1 MKFLLN
7 IILIFFFFNTVIAE
21 NHLKFFI
28 DAALKNNLK
37 LNAERKNQK
46 SIKENINI
54 SRSEFL
60 PSISL
65 SGDQSSSQSTNKTN
79 HSGSSLADSNL
90 DTETTT
96 VSIDQKIF
104 QGFKGYNSLKKSE
117 LEVKQADFKLKQ
129 TEQQTILD
137 TISAYFDFIFKTKN
151 EEFNL
156 SNVNLFERQ
165 VESDSARLQKGEIT
179 LTDLAQSESSLAG
192 ANANLIKAKT
202 ELLTS
207 KTNFERVIR
216 EKVPSSINVNE
227 RIEVDLPNTLQEA
240 INVAKLNNADLL
252 IAKLDYQIAEK
263 DLNIEK
269 AKLSPS
275 ASINYSKSE
284 NKDYSSTIDELDQET
299 VKATITWPIIK
310 GGENISSIKKSSL
323 KKERSLLLSEDA
335 EDRVITETTNA
346 WSKYQ
351 SSESVLRATEA
362 QLKAAEI
369 ANEGIT
375 LEYDSGNTRTTLEV
389 IQSRSLLL
397 DSKIEFAK
405 AERDFVISK
414 FELAFQLGTL
424 SLNSIKPL

>member
-7 IILIFFFFNTVIAE
+7 IILLLFFFNEAAAE
-21 NHLKFFI
+21 NHLQYFV
-28 DAALKNNLK
+28 DTALKNNLI

-46 SIKENINI
+46 SIKESINI

-79 HSGSSLADSNL
+79 SSGSNLPDSNL

-104 QGFKGYNSLKKSE
+104 QGFKGYNLLKKSE
-117 LEVKQADFKLKQ
+117 LESRQADFKLKQ

-202 ELLTS
+202 ELLAS
-207 KTNFERVIR
+207 KTSFERVIR
-216 EKVPSSINVNE
+216 VKAPTSINVNE
-227 RIEVDLPNTLQEA
+227 RIEIDLPNTLNEA
-240 INVAKLNNADLL
+240 INLAKLNNADLL

-269 AKLSPS
+269 ARLAPS

-323 KKERSLLLSEDA
+323 KKQRSLLLAEDA
-335 EDRVITETTNA
+335 ENRVVTDTTNA

-351 SSESVLRATEA
+351 SSESVLIATES

-397 DSKIEFAK
+397 DSRIAFAK
-405 AERDFVISK
+405 AERDFIISK

-424 SLNSIKPL
+424 SSSSIKSL

>member
-1 MKFLLN
+1 MKFLFYIFL
-7 IILIFFFFNTVIAE
+7 ILSFFCSVYAE
-21 NHLKFFI
+21 NNIQFYI

-46 SIKENINI
+46 SIEQNANI

-60 PSISL
+60 PSVSL
-65 SGDQSSSQSTNKTN
+65 SGDQKSSQFSNKTD
-79 HSGSSLADSNL
+79 HSGSRKADTSL

-96 VSIDQKIF
+96 VSINQKIF

-117 LEVKQADFKLKQ
+117 LELKKADLRLKQVKQK
-129 TEQQTILD
+129 TILNSV
-137 TISAYFDFIFKTKN
+137 SAYFDFIFKIKN
-151 EEFNL
+151 ENFNI

-192 ANANLIKAKT
+192 ANASLIKAKT
-202 ELLTS
+202 DLLAS
-207 KTNFERVIR
+207 KINFERIIR
-216 EKVPSSINVNE
+216 KKAPNTININEKV
-227 RIEVDLPNTLQEA
+227 RVDLPTSLQEA
-240 INVAKLNNADLL
+240 INTAKLNNADLL
-252 IAKLDYQIAEK
+252 TAKLNYQIAEK
-263 DLNIEK
+263 DLSIEK

-284 NKDYSSTIDELDQET
+284 NKDYSSTIDELDEET
-299 VKATITWPIIK
+299 IKATITWPIIK

-323 KKERSLLLSEDA
+323 KKQRSFLLSQDA
-335 EDRVITETTNA
+335 ETNVISKTTNA
-346 WSKYQ
+346 WSNYQ
-351 SSESVLRATEA
+351 SSESVLKATEA

-397 DSKIEFAK
+397 DSRIAFAK
-405 AERDFVISK
+405 AERDYVISQFK
-414 FELAFQLGTL
+414 LAFQLGTL
-424 SLNSIKPL
+424 SSNSIKPL

>member
-7 IILIFFFFNTVIAE
+7 ITLTLFFFNVAFAE
-21 NHLKFFI
+21 NHLQFFI

-46 SIKENINI
+46 SIKQNINI

-65 SGDQSSSQSTNKTN
+65 SGNQTSSQSTNKTN
-79 HSGSSLADSNL
+79 SSGSTLADSNL
-90 DTETTT
+90 DTETKTI
-96 VSIDQKIF
+96 SIDQKIF

-117 LEVKQADFKLKQ
+117 LEVQQANFKLKQ

-137 TISAYFDFIFKTKN
+137 TVSAYFDFIFKTKN

-192 ANANLIKAKT
+192 ANADLIKAKT
-202 ELLTS
+202 ELLAS

-216 EKVPSSINVNE
+216 EKAPSAINANE
-227 RIEVDLPNTLQEA
+227 RVEVKLPNTLQEA
-240 INVAKLNNADLL
+240 INVAKLNNSDLL

-275 ASINYSKSE
+275 ASISYSKSE

-299 VKATITWPIIK
+299 VKATISWPIIK

-375 LEYDSGNTRTTLEV
+375 LEYDSGNTRTTLEL

-397 DSKIEFAK
+397 DSRIAFAK
-405 AERDFVISK
+405 AERDFIISK

-424 SLNSIKPL
+424 SSSSIKSL

>member
-1 MKFLLN
+1 MKFIFN
-7 IILIFFFFNTVIAE
+7 IIIIFFFYTFAFAE
-21 NHLKFFI
+21 NNIKFFI
-28 DAALKNNLK
+28 NAALKNNLE

-60 PSISL
+60 PSLSIS
-65 SGDQSSSQSTNKTN
+65 GNQTSSKSTNRTDQNGTN
-79 HSGSSLADSNL
+79 LKDTNSDS
-90 DTETTT
+90 ETKT

-117 LEVKQADFKLKQ
+117 LEFKQADYKLKQ
-129 TEQQTILD
+129 TKQQTILD
-137 TISAYFDFIFKTKN
+137 TASSYFDFIFKNKN
-151 EEFNL
+151 EKFNQ

-192 ANANLIKAKT
+192 ANADLIKATT
-202 ELLTS
+202 ELLAT
-207 KTNFERVIR
+207 KTNFERITR
-216 EKVPSSINVNE
+216 EKTTNSNEFINKVN
-227 RIEVDLPNTLQEA
+227 IDLPKSLNEA
-240 INVAKLNNADLL
+240 LGIAKKSNLDLL
-252 IAKLDYQIAEK
+252 IAQLEFKISEK
-263 DLNIEK
+263 ELNIEK

-275 ASINYSKSE
+275 ASINFSKSE
-284 NKDYSSTIDELDQET
+284 NNEFSSTVDEQDQET
-299 VKATITWPIIK
+299 VRATITWPIIK

-323 KKERSLLLSEDA
+323 NKQRSLLLLEDV
-335 EDRVITETTNA
+335 ENKVVTNTINK

-351 SSESVLRATEA
+351 SSQSVLRATKA

-389 IQSRSLLL
+389 IQSTSLLL
-397 DSKIEFAK
+397 DARISFAK
-405 AERDFVISK
+405 AERDFIISK
-414 FELAFQLGTL
+414 FELSFQLGTL
-424 SLNSIKPL
+424 SLDSVSEV

>member
-1 MKFLLN
+1 MKFLFN
-7 IILIFFFFNTVIAE
+7 ILLILSFFCSAFAE
-21 NHLKFFI
+21 NHIQFYI
-28 DAALKNNLK
+28 DAALKNNFK

-46 SIKENINI
+46 SIEQNTNI

-65 SGDQSSSQSTNKTN
+65 SGDQKSSQLTNKTDR
-79 HSGSSLADSNL
+79 SGSKQADSNL

-117 LEVKQADFKLKQ
+117 LELKKASLKLTQ
-129 TEQQTILD
+129 TEQQTILKAV
-137 TISAYFDFIFKTKN
+137 SAYFDFIFKIKN
-151 EEFNL
+151 ENFNL

-192 ANANLIKAKT
+192 ANASLIKAKT
-202 ELLTS
+202 DLLAS
-207 KTNFERVIR
+207 KINFERVIR
-216 EKVPSSINVNE
+216 KKAPNTINTNEKV
-227 RIEVDLPNTLQEA
+227 RVDLPNTLQEA
-240 INVAKLNNADLL
+240 INTAKLNNADLL
-252 IAKLDYQIAEK
+252 IAKLNYRIADK
-263 DLNIEK
+263 DLSIEK

-284 NKDYSSTIDELDQET
+284 NKDYSSTIDELDEET
-299 VKATITWPIIK
+299 IKATITWPVIK
-310 GGENISSIKKSSL
+310 GGKNISSIKKSSL
-323 KKERSLLLSEDA
+323 KKQRSLLLSQDA
-335 EDRVITETTNA
+335 ETNVISETTNA
-346 WSKYQ
+346 WSNYQ
-351 SSESVLRATEA
+351 SSESVLKATEA

-397 DSKIEFAK
+397 DSRIAFAK
-405 AERDFVISK
+405 AERDFVISQFK
-414 FELAFQLGTL
+414 LAFQLGTL
-424 SLNSIKPL
+424 TPNSIKSL

>member
-7 IILIFFFFNTVIAE
+7 IILLLFFFNEAIAE
-21 NHLKFFI
+21 NRLQYFV
-28 DAALKNNLK
+28 DTALKNNLI

-79 HSGSSLADSNL
+79 SSGSKLPDSNL

-104 QGFKGYNSLKKSE
+104 QGFKGYNLLKKSE
-117 LEVKQADFKLKQ
+117 LESRQADFKLKQ

-202 ELLTS
+202 ELLAS
-207 KTNFERVIR
+207 KTSFERVIR
-216 EKVPSSINVNE
+216 AKAPTSINVKE
-227 RIEVDLPNTLQEA
+227 RVEIDLPNTLKEA
-240 INVAKLNNADLL
+240 INLAKLNNADLL

-269 AKLSPS
+269 ARLAPS

-323 KKERSLLLSEDA
+323 KKQRSLLLAEDA
-335 EDRVITETTNA
+335 ENKVVTDTTNA

-351 SSESVLRATEA
+351 SSESVLIATES

-397 DSKIEFAK
+397 DSRIAFAK
-405 AERDFVISK
+405 AERDFIISK

-424 SLNSIKPL
+424 SSSSIKSL

>member
-1 MKFLLN
+1 MKNLFYII
-7 IILIFFFFNTVIAE
+7 IILFFFKDVVAQDHFQFYI
-21 NHLKFFI
+21 KS
-28 DAALKNNLK
+28 ALENNLK
-37 LNAERKNQK
+37 LNAERKNKK
-46 SIKENINI
+46 SIEQNVNI

-65 SGDQSSSQSTNKTN
+65 SGNQSSSQSTNRTDQ
-79 HSGSSLADSNL
+79 SGSNL
-90 DTETTT
+90 SDTSVDTETTT
-96 VSIDQKIF
+96 ISVDQKIF
-104 QGFKGYNSLKKSE
+104 QGFKGFNKKKKSE
-117 LEVKQADFKLKQ
+117 LEVKQASFRLQQ
-129 TEQQTILD
+129 TEQQTILKAV
-137 TISAYFDFIFKTKN
+137 SAYFDLKFKNKN
-151 EEFNL
+151 EQFNL

-202 ELLTS
+202 ELQAS
-207 KTNFERVIR
+207 KTNFERIIR
-216 EKVPSSINVNE
+216 KKAPHPIKDNE
-227 RIEVDLPNTLQEA
+227 RIIVDLPTTLKEA
-240 INVAKLNNADLL
+240 INIAKSNNLDLL
-252 IAKLDYQIAEK
+252 IAKLNYQIAEK

-284 NKDYSSTIDELDQET
+284 NQDYSASVDELDEET
-299 VKATITWPIIK
+299 VKATITWPIVK

-323 KKERSLLLSEDA
+323 KKQQSLLLSKDA
-335 EDRVITETTNA
+335 ENKVITETTNA

-351 SSESVLRATEA
+351 SSESVLTATEA

-397 DSKIEFAK
+397 DARIAFAR
-405 AERDFVISK
+405 AERDYIISK
-414 FELAFQLGTL
+414 FELSFQLGTL
-424 SLNSIKPL
+424 SLNSIKAI

>member
-1 MKFLLN
+1 MIKYLIAFLLFSN
-7 IILIFFFFNTVIAE
+7 YLNAE
-21 NHLKFFI
+21 NHLQYFI
-28 DAALKNNLK
+28 DSALKNNLK

-46 SIKENINI
+46 SIKQNVNI

-60 PSISL
+60 PTISL

-79 HSGSSLADSNL
+79 QSGSNLDDSNL
-90 DTETTT
+90 DTETKT

-104 QGFKGYNSLKKSE
+104 QGFKGYNSLKKSA
-117 LEVKQADFKLKQ
+117 LEVQKSKFKLKQ

-137 TISAYFDFIFKTKN
+137 TVSVYFDLIFKTKN
-151 EEFNL
+151 EEFNA

-202 ELLTS
+202 ELLTT
-207 KTNFERVIR
+207 KTNFERVTR
-216 EKVPSSINVNE
+216 ERPPTIINYDE
-227 RIEVDLPNTLQEA
+227 RIEVNLPNNLQEA
-240 INVAKLNNADLL
+240 INLARLNNSDLL
-252 IAKLDYQIAEK
+252 IAKLNYKIAEK

-299 VKATITWPIIK
+299 VKATISWPIIK
-310 GGENISSIKKSSL
+310 GGENISSIKRSSL
-323 KKERSLLLSEDA
+323 KKQRSLLLADDA
-335 EDRVITETTNA
+335 ENRVITETTNA

-351 SSESVLRATEA
+351 SSESVLVATEA

-375 LEYDSGNTRTTLEV
+375 LEYDSGNTRTTLEL

-397 DSKIEFAK
+397 DARISFAK
-405 AERDFVISK
+405 AKRDFMISK

-424 SLNSIKPL
+424 SSNSINSL